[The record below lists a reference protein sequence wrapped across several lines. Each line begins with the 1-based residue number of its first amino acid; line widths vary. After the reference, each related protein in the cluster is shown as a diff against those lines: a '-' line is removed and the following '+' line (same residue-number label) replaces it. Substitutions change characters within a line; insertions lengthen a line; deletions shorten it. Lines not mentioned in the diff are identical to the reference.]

1 MKNVKLD
8 LSYSN
13 IKQEDIMKYSSQV
26 ENIHNELHEKSKDEN
41 EFLGWL
47 DLPTDYD
54 KKEVEK
60 IKKCAKKIQ
69 KDSEILVVIG
79 IGGSYLG
86 ARAVIEA
93 LTSTFYNLLSK
104 EQRKNPQILYV
115 GNNLNPN
122 YLNDLL
128 ELIGNRDLSVN
139 VISKSGTTTEPAIAF
154 RIFREL
160 LENKYGLE
168 EAKERIYVTTDK
180 EKGALKQIA
189 DEEGYTTFV
198 IPDNIGGRY
207 SVLTAVGLLPIATAG
222 INIDKLLDGAKIAQ
236 EKYLDKNLKYNDCY
250 KYAVVRNILYKNEKN
265 IEILVSYEPKL
276 HYMTEWWKQLFGESE
291 GKDLKGIYPTG
302 AEFTTDLHSLGQY
315 IQDGRRNLFETVINI
330 KEAGSN
336 VFINQDEENLDELNY
351 LTGKGLDEINKK
363 AMEGTIEAHIEGDV
377 PNILLTM
384 DILNEY
390 TLGHLI
396 YFFELACAMSGK
408 LLGVNPFNQP
418 GVEKYKKNMFRLL
431 GKPGY
436 EEKGEAK
443 KEALEKLKK
452 GRRKKKT
459 E

>member
-1 MKNVKLD
+1 MKNLKLD

-13 IKQEDIMKYSSQV
+13 IKQEDIMKYSNKV
-26 ENIHNELHEKSKDEN
+26 ENIHTELHEKSKDEN

-104 EQRKNPQILYV
+104 EQRKTPQILYA

-122 YLNDLL
+122 YLNDLID
-128 ELIGNRDLSVN
+128 LIGNRDLSVN

-189 DEEGYTTFV
+189 EEEGYTTFV
-198 IPDNIGGRY
+198 IPNNIGGRY

-222 INIDKLLDGAKIAQ
+222 INIDKLLDGARIAQ
-236 EKYLDKNLKYNDCY
+236 EKYLDKSLKYNDCY
-250 KYAVVRNILYKNEKN
+250 KYAVARNILYKNEKN

-315 IQDGRRNLFETVINI
+315 IQEGRRNLFETVIDI
-330 KEAGSN
+330 KESDSN

-363 AMEGTIEAHIEGDV
+363 AMEGTIEAHIEGEV
-377 PNILLTM
+377 PNIILTM
-384 DILNEY
+384 DNLNEY

-396 YFFELACAMSGK
+396 YFFELACSMSGK